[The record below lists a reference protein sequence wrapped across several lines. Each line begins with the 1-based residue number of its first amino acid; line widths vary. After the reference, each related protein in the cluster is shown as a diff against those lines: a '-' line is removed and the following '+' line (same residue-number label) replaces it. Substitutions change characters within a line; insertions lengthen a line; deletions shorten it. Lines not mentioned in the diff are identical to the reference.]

1 MTDSAASGLMHSII
15 QRIATGPE
23 LSKDISLEEASQGTA
38 AILNGQIDDV
48 QAAIFFIALR
58 MKRETDDENKGILD
72 AILKVSESRMAEVDE
87 LVSLADPYDGINR
100 NLPVSP
106 FIPAVLAACGLPTV
120 SHGLDA
126 VGPKFGV
133 THRHVLQ
140 AAGIDVDIS
149 LDQAAIRIAAPKIGW
164 AYVDQ
169 RTFCPGLHDLTSLRQ
184 RIIKRQALTTVEVL
198 AKPITAR
205 KKTHLVTGYV
215 HKPYPAKYASLARF
229 AGFEGCLL
237 VRGTEGGVIP
247 SLRQA
252 GMLFR
257 YDDMGMEEP
266 VEINPQALGIDQPV
280 RAVPLPEDPSILTT
294 NDDIARIADVTG
306 AAKIAAETG
315 LKALQGEKG
324 PSYDSLVYSSALILW
339 HCGRAESISDAAA
352 QVRVVLDDGSAYQQF
367 RPMA

>member
-1 MTDSAASGLMHSII
+1 MTQAVTLSSRELMHSII

-23 LSKDISLEEASQGTA
+23 LSKDISLEEASQGMS
-38 AILNGQIDDV
+38 AILKGEIDDV

-58 MKRETDDENKGILD
+58 MKRETDDENKGVLD
-72 AILKVSESRMAEVDE
+72 AILKISDSRVAEVDE
-87 LVSLADPYDGINR
+87 VVSLADPYDGINR

-106 FIPAVLAACGLPTV
+106 FIPPVLAACGLATV

-140 AAGIDVDIS
+140 AAGIEVDMD
-149 LDQAAIRIAAPKIGW
+149 LDRASQRLSDADTGW
-164 AYVDQ
+164 SYVDQ
-169 RTFCPGLHDLTSLRQ
+169 RTFCPGLHDLTGLRQ

-198 AKPITAR
+198 AKPITGR
-205 KKTHLVTGYV
+205 KQTHLVTGYV

-247 SLRQA
+247 SLRQP

-257 YDDMGMEEP
+257 YLHGGEESP
-266 VEINPQALGIDQPV
+266 VEINPQSLGIDQPV
-280 RAVPLPEDPSILTT
+280 RAVPLPDDPAISSGG
-294 NDDIARIADVTG
+294 DEIARITDVNK
-306 AAKIAAETG
+306 AAAHAAEVG
-315 LKALQGEKG
+315 IRALEGEPG
-324 PSYDSLVYSSALILW
+324 PAYDSLVYASALILW
-339 HCGRAESISDAAA
+339 HTGRTETIHEAAT
-352 QVRVVLDDGSAYQQF
+352 QVREILGSGAA
-367 RPMA
+367 RERLR

>member
-1 MTDSAASGLMHSII
+1 MSEAITLSPRDLMHSII

-23 LSKDISLEEASQGTA
+23 LSKDISLEEASLGTS
-38 AILNGQIDDV
+38 AILRGEIDQV

-72 AILKVSESRMAEVDE
+72 AILKVSDTQVAEVDE
-87 LVSLADPYDGINR
+87 VISLADPYDGVNR
-100 NLPVSP
+100 NLPVAP
-106 FIPAVLAACGLPTV
+106 FLPVVLAACGMATV

-140 AAGIDVDIS
+140 AAGINVDMP
-149 LDQAAIRIAAPKIGW
+149 LDRAAARLAEEETGW

-169 RTFCPGLHDLTSLRQ
+169 QTFCPGLHNLTDLRQ
-184 RIIKRQALTTVEVL
+184 RMIKRQALTTVEVL
-198 AKPITAR
+198 AKPITGR
-205 KKTHLVTGYV
+205 KRTHLVTGYV

-247 SLRQA
+247 SLRQP
-252 GMLFR
+252 GMVFR
-257 YDDMGMEEP
+257 YLDGANETP

-280 RAVPLPEDPSILTT
+280 RAVPLPNDPSISAG
-294 NDDIARIADVTG
+294 NDEIARITDVG
-306 AAKIAAETG
+306 KAAHIAAQVG
-315 LKALQGEKG
+315 IRALEGEKG
-324 PSYDSLVYSSALILW
+324 AAYDSLVYGAALILW
-339 HCGRAESISDAAA
+339 HSRRTETLHEAAE
-352 QVRVVLDDGSAYQQF
+352 QVRHVLDNGAA
-367 RPMA
+367 RARLR

>member
-1 MTDSAASGLMHSII
+1 MTQSTPSNALMHSII

-23 LSKDISLEEASQGTA
+23 LSKDITLEEASEGTS
-38 AILNGQIDDV
+38 AILRGEIDEV

-58 MKRETDDENKGILD
+58 MKRETDDENRGVLD
-72 AILKVSESRMAEVDE
+72 AILKVSDRRIAEVDE
-87 LVSLADPYDGINR
+87 LISLADPYDGINR
-100 NLPVSP
+100 NLPMAP
-106 FIPAVLAACGLPTV
+106 FIPPVLAACGLPTV

-149 LDQAAIRIAAPKIGW
+149 LESAKARIEDPELGW

-184 RIIKRQALTTVEVL
+184 RIVKRQALTTVEVL
-198 AKPITAR
+198 AKPISGR

-252 GMLFR
+252 GMVFR
-257 YDDMGMEEP
+257 YDNLGQEEA
-266 VEINPQALGIDQPV
+266 VEINPQALDIEQPM
-280 RAVPLPEDPSILTT
+280 RAVPLPDVPSILREG
-294 NDDIARIADVTG
+294 DEIARISDVTAAAAI
-306 AAKIAAETG
+306 AAKTG
-315 LKALQGEKG
+315 MRALQGERG
-324 PSYDSLVYSSALILW
+324 AAYDSLVYSCALILW
-339 HCGRAESISDAAA
+339 HAGRHGTLPEAANQIRRILDAGTAFSR
-352 QVRVVLDDGSAYQQF
+352 VR
-367 RPMA
+367 